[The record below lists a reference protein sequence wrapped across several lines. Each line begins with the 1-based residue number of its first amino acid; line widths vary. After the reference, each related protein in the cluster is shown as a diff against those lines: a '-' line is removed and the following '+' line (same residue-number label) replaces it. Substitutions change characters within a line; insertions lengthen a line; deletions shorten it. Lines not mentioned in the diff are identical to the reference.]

1 MSFINTLSWEE
12 LQMLRRIVKKV
23 HLAYVPQD
31 FATDKECDKL
41 IEAIGPEIV
50 ERMIRFGKDQKVL
63 DR

>member
-1 MSFINTLSWEE
+1 MSFISTLSWEE
-12 LQMLRRIVKKV
+12 LQTLRRIVKKT

-31 FATDKECDKL
+31 FATDRECDKM

-63 DR
+63 EK